1 MERVGVFKNKT
12 KEILLVSPSPLP
24 TPVTPDAYSDLFT
37 IATQSQTRSLVC
49 TWPRV
54 QLRDYTA
61 LHAIHQAPPETEHHT
76 TKPIG
81 RAKPTNVQSVACPQS
96 LPT

>member
-1 MERVGVFKNKT
+1 MERVGVFKKKNKRNT
-12 KEILLVSPSPLP
+12 VGLSQSSPI
-24 TPVTPDAYSDLFT
+24 PVTPDAYSDLFT
-37 IATQSQTRSLVC
+37 IATQSETRSLVC

-54 QLRDYTA
+54 QLRDYTT
-61 LHAIHQAPPETEHHT
+61 LHAIHQAPPETEHRA

-81 RAKPTNVQSVACPQS
+81 RTKPTIVQSVACLQS